1 MRRIGSF
8 ISVCLLLGVVSAGE
22 PRADT
27 KAEVRPAE
35 LIGQAVELLREK
47 HTPGNLEKACKFV
60 SMAVASL
67 RKVEGAYYYECLGR
81 VSFEKSK
88 LKISW
93 PPDHSKRPPMG
104 KGPGV
109 YDQGLR
115 MDYAFDCTQKDRPAR
130 CGENGAPAL
139 VQREVLIDLLG
150 WEEKEP
156 LGSVAEN
163 LKLYRNEGWSK
174 EFIELVEESIAWG
187 KKINQAS
194 ANEVYKIATN
204 YSRSVEFESGRRML
218 FYIAARKGS
227 RKARNERRYKNSTKR
242 SPIDHITMKSLARDG
257 YLPAQIKFAAYMGD
271 RAYELDNTAQAVF
284 WMLVAK
290 SNGGDIS
297 EILDQISAAVTPH
310 TPNLIR
316 SWILGESKK

>member
-1 MRRIGSF
+1 
-8 ISVCLLLGVVSAGE
+8 
-22 PRADT
+22 
-27 KAEVRPAE
+27 
-35 LIGQAVELLREK
+35 
-47 HTPGNLEKACKFV
+47 
-60 SMAVASL
+60 
-67 RKVEGAYYYECLGR
+67 
-81 VSFEKSK
+81 
-88 LKISW
+88 
-93 PPDHSKRPPMG
+93 MG

-227 RKARNERRYKNSTKR
+227 RKARNERRYKNST
-242 SPIDHITMKSLARDG
+242 PLLIT
-257 YLPAQIKFAAYMGD
+257 LP
-271 RAYELDNTAQAVF
+271 
-284 WMLVAK
+284 
-290 SNGGDIS
+290 
-297 EILDQISAAVTPH
+297 
-310 TPNLIR
+310 
-316 SWILGESKK
+316 